1 MEFFVKD
8 TGIGIAEDRQDV
20 IFERFIQADIQNV
33 MAKQGAGLGLSI
45 SKAFLDMLG
54 GKIWLESKEGI
65 GSTFYFAIPYQ
76 PGTEELEV
84 KEKTIAPVDEEFEI
98 NKIKTLIAE
107 DDKISAMLIS
117 KEMDKYSK
125 KVIKA
130 QNGLEA
136 VEMFQENPDT
146 DLILMDIQMPVMNG
160 YIATQEI
167 RKINKDVII
176 IAQSAFALSGDKDKA
191 LVAGCNDYLTK
202 PINRIELLTLLQ
214 KYFKK

>member
-1 MEFFVKD
+1 M
-8 TGIGIAEDRQDV
+8 
-20 IFERFIQADIQNV
+20 
-33 MAKQGAGLGLSI
+33 
-45 SKAFLDMLG
+45 
-54 GKIWLESKEGI
+54 
-65 GSTFYFAIPYQ
+65 
-76 PGTEELEV
+76 EV

-214 KYFKK
+214 KYFKKWYWNIVGFYCKIEN

>member
-1 MEFFVKD
+1 M
-8 TGIGIAEDRQDV
+8 
-20 IFERFIQADIQNV
+20 
-33 MAKQGAGLGLSI
+33 
-45 SKAFLDMLG
+45 
-54 GKIWLESKEGI
+54 
-65 GSTFYFAIPYQ
+65 
-76 PGTEELEV
+76 EV